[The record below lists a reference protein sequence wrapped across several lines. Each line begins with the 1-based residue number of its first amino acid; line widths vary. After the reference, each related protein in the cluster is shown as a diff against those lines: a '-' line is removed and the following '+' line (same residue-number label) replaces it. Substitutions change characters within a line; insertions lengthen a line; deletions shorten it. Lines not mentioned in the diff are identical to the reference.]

1 MEKSAGELRSNTT
14 EQTISSGLLLLWGC
28 RKRIKR
34 LMKTVGRLP
43 RRTPIPEHQIVEAFH
58 RTALQLAAIL
68 LLILFSDI
76 APSRATE
83 KNIWEE
89 FSGEK
94 ALAHVQR
101 LVDLG
106 PHPGGSDA
114 SGKARDYIEQQLRDS
129 GWQVTRQAF
138 TDDTPRGKIHFVNL
152 IARFS
157 SDANQASPSFLLCS
171 HYDTKLFDTIR
182 FVGADDGGSSTGLL
196 LELAR
201 VLGQHASVARNV
213 ELVFFDGE
221 EAYENFSD
229 TDGLYGSRYFARKLQ
244 SEGAKRFRGG
254 ILFDMVGDRSL
265 GITLPADSPAAM
277 ARDVFAAAEALKLRK
292 YFSYLDRD
300 LIDDHAPLNAIGIPT
315 IDIIDFDYPWWHT
328 ADDTMDKI
336 SAQSLQIVGSVALYY
351 LAEFGLK
358 R

>member
-1 MEKSAGELRSNTT
+1 MNLRPALLRDAITPLFLIPLVSVTGLN
-14 EQTISSGLLLLWGC
+14 SSGAS
-28 RKRIKR
+28 
-34 LMKTVGRLP
+34 
-43 RRTPIPEHQIVEAFH
+43 EA
-58 RTALQLAAIL
+58 
-68 LLILFSDI
+68 
-76 APSRATE
+76 
-83 KNIWEE
+83 KIWEE

-101 LVDLG
+101 LVDVG
-106 PHPGGSDA
+106 PHPAGSEA
-114 SGKARDYIEQQLRDS
+114 IGKAREYVEDQLRQF

-138 TDDTPRGKIHFVNL
+138 TDDTPRGKIDFVNL

-157 SDANQASPSFLLCS
+157 GSTAPSFLFCS

-182 FVGADDGGSSTGLL
+182 FVGANDGGSSTGLL

-201 VLGQHASVARNV
+201 VLGQHANVAGNV
-213 ELVFFDGE
+213 ELAFFDGE

-229 TDGLYGSRYFARKLQ
+229 TDGLYGSRYFARQLK
-244 SEGAKRFRGG
+244 SPEAKRFHGA

-277 ARDVFAAAEALKLRK
+277 ARDVFAAAEALKSRK

-300 LIDDHAPLNAIGIPT
+300 LIDDHAPLNAVGIPT
-315 IDIIDFDYPWWHT
+315 IDIIDFDYRWWHT

-336 SAQSLQIVGSVALYY
+336 SGQSLQIVGSVALYY
-351 LAEFGLK
+351 LSAFALK
-358 R
+358 